1 MSKEKYEKL
10 SRIGEGSYGTVFKSR
25 NRETNAIVAIKKFN
39 ETEDDPS
46 IKKIALREIRMLKV
60 RISKNTLDFIS
71 LNFVFRKFEFDFR
84 SFFNFTHFQK
94 FVLSLLKSALTEI
107 LSGFAVENTDIRKR
121 GPDWRNYRN
130 KVVHFEHELKITM
143 GLKSQ
148 LSQTIKNF
156 TVLKNFG
163 IFYSFRKYLN

>member
-60 RISKNTLDFIS
+60 RISRNTLDFIRFD
-71 LNFVFRKFEFDFR
+71 LLFRKFKFYFR
-84 SFFNFTHFQK
+84 SFFNFSHFQK

-107 LSGFAVENTDIRKR
+107 LSGFAVKNTDIRKR
-121 GPDWRNYRN
+121 GPD
-130 KVVHFEHELKITM
+130 
-143 GLKSQ
+143 
-148 LSQTIKNF
+148 
-156 TVLKNFG
+156 
-163 IFYSFRKYLN
+163 

>member
-60 RISKNTLDFIS
+60 RISKNPLGFIS
-71 LNFVFRKFEFDFR
+71 LDFLFRKFEFYFR
-84 SFFNFTHFQK
+84 SFFQFQSFPKICPFT
-94 FVLSLLKSALTEI
+94 
-107 LSGFAVENTDIRKR
+107 
-121 GPDWRNYRN
+121 
-130 KVVHFEHELKITM
+130 LKISFD
-143 GLKSQ
+143 GNSQ
-148 LSQTIKNF
+148 RIC
-156 TVLKNFG
+156 G
-163 IFYSFRKYLN
+163 

>member
-130 KVVHFEHELKITM
+130 
-143 GLKSQ
+143 
-148 LSQTIKNF
+148 
-156 TVLKNFG
+156 
-163 IFYSFRKYLN
+163 